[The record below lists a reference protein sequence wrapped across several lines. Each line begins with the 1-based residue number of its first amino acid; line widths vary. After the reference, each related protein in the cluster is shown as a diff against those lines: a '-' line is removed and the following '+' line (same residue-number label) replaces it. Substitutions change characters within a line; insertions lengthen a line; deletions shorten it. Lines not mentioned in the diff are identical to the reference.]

1 MKQWILYLAVAA
13 TALSGYGNDWPI
25 WRGPDQ
31 NGISQETGWNPQGA
45 KTLWTKELG
54 AGYSSVSVKD
64 GKLYTMGH
72 EPADGKTGK
81 DIVYCL
87 DAKTGK
93 EIWNHSYPGQTGS
106 YKGPRATPVV
116 DGDCVYTVS
125 QEGLVICFDAASG
138 KINWK
143 TNVFAET
150 GNETPKW
157 GVASSAVIE
166 GDLLLLNVGSAG
178 TALEKNS
185 GKVKW
190 KSVGTSSYASPVLFD
205 RNGTRCAAIFSAPGL
220 QIVEAQ
226 TGKKISSFAWETKYE
241 INGADPLIIGDKI
254 FISSGYGNGCVLLD
268 FSSEDLKV
276 LWESA
281 ILNVQFSSCV
291 YIDGY
296 IYGMDGRTK
305 SKGTLCCISAADG
318 SAKWSEQTGF
328 GSLIA
333 ADGKLIVLSEA
344 GTLYFV
350 EAAPGKYT
358 EISKMDAGLDSL
370 CWTPPVL
377 ANGIIYCRNDKGTLV
392 AINVS
397 K

>member
-1 MKQWILYLAVAA
+1 MKKWMLYLAVAA
-13 TALSGYGNDWPI
+13 AAASGYGNDWPV
-25 WRGPDQ
+25 WRGPDR
-31 NGISQETGWNPQGA
+31 NGISKETGWDPKGA

-54 AGYSSVSVKD
+54 AGYSSVSVKGD
-64 GKLYTMGH
+64 ALYTMGH

-93 EIWNHSYPGQTGS
+93 EVWSASYPCKTGE

-116 DGDCVYTVS
+116 DGDCVYIVS

-143 TNVFAET
+143 TNVFAEP
-150 GNETPKW
+150 GNETPRW
-157 GVASSAVIE
+157 GVASSAVVE
-166 GDLLLLNVGSAG
+166 GDLLLLNAGSAG

-185 GKVKW
+185 GQIKW
-190 KSVGTSSYASPVLFD
+190 KSKGASSYASPVVFD
-205 RNGTRCAAIFSAPGL
+205 HGGKRCAALFTASGL
-220 QIVEAQ
+220 LVVDAL
-226 TGKKISSFAWETKYE
+226 TGSKISSFAWETKYD
-241 INGADPLIIGDKI
+241 INGSDPLVIGDKI
-254 FISSGYGNGCVLLD
+254 FISSGYGRGCAMLD
-268 FSSEDLKV
+268 FSSGELKV
-276 LWESA
+276 LWESK
-281 ILNVQFSSCV
+281 ILSAQFSSCV

-296 IYGMDGRTK
+296 IYGIDGQAK
-305 SKGTLCCISAADG
+305 SKGTLRGISAADG
-318 SAKWSEQTGF
+318 SEKWSAQIGF

-333 ADGKLIVLSEA
+333 ADGKLIALNENGMLCFA
-344 GTLYFV
+344 G
-350 EAAPGKYT
+350 AAPGKYN
-358 EISKMDAGLDSL
+358 EILKMDTGLGQL